1 MKKRTYLAPKTN
13 IETLR
18 LRGSVLDDPG
28 YARYSDTSDEVHS
41 NTVTFEEEN
50 FETSIMNS
58 PNLWDE

>member
-1 MKKRTYLAPKTN
+1 MKKTYIAPLTD

-18 LRGSVLDDPG
+18 LKGSVLEGDPG

-50 FETSIMNS
+50 LETTIMSS